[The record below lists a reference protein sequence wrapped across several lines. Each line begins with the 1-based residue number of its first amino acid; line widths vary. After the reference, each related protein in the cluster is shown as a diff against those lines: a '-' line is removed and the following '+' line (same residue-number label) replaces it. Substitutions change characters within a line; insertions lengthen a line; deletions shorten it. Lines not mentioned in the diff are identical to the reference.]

1 MCSLGHHI
9 ASNAPIVQPGK
20 SRKAII
26 IANTYETNN
35 YQSHLPETKVDARDM
50 KTTLQ
55 LVGFTVVLHVNL
67 ILKDMIKAIQRFTE
81 QLDPSDEPLF
91 YFSGHGFVIDGVQ
104 FLVPNDMRSL
114 SRNDAKANI
123 KAGYN
128 ILHAQCLFM
137 KNVQASD
144 KIFIMDCC
152 RTCFNG
158 RVFSTK
164 TPAIFRC
171 FERKSV
177 YQSTIDAYKTLSHEP
192 VARNLTCLFATN
204 LSNESAADTST
215 SSSYMPSKYTKAL
228 LPLIQQRKTTSEIQ
242 EEMNVKVQQEGWEQI
257 PMMISDK
264 ANYRF

>member
-1 MCSLGHHI
+1 MT
-9 ASNAPIVQPGK
+9 SNAPNAQTGRR
-20 SRKAII
+20 RKAII
-26 IANTYETNN
+26 ITNTYENN
-35 YQSHLPETKVDARDM
+35 SYQNSLPETKVDARDM

-55 LVGFTVVLHVNL
+55 LIGFSVVLHVNL

-104 FLVPNDMRSL
+104 FLAPDNMKSL
-114 SRNDAKANI
+114 SLSNAKANI

-137 KNVQASD
+137 KTVQASD
-144 KIFIMDCC
+144 KVFIMDCC

-171 FERKSV
+171 FKKKSV
-177 YQSTIDAYKTLSHEP
+177 YQSTIDEYKTLSHEP

-204 LSNESAADTST
+204 LSNEAAVDTST
-215 SSSYMPSKYTKAL
+215 SSCYMPSKYTKAL
-228 LPLIQQRKTTSEIQ
+228 LPMIRQRKTTSEIQ
-242 EEMNVKVQQEGWEQI
+242 EEMNFKVQQEGWEQI

-264 ANYRF
+264 TNYRF